1 MEEEAEVAEEDG
13 LAGEEAHDV
22 AAVFQLLDPQRAGIS
37 QQVLE
42 QTLKATGL
50 VSDIEAEQQATEA
63 AQQSESVD
71 LGIFHTCLNACVL
84 SATKS
89 ILEQLSI
96 KSDGKQ
102 ARATPTVGTA
112 LL

>member
-1 MEEEAEVAEEDG
+1 M
-13 LAGEEAHDV
+13 
-22 AAVFQLLDPQRAGIS
+22 
-37 QQVLE
+37 E

-71 LGIFHTCLNACVL
+71 LGIFHTCLSACVL

-112 LL
+112 LV

>member
-63 AQQSESVD
+63 AQQGESVD
-71 LGIFHTCLNACVL
+71 LGIFHTCLNA
-84 SATKS
+84 
-89 ILEQLSI
+89 
-96 KSDGKQ
+96 
-102 ARATPTVGTA
+102 
-112 LL
+112 

>member
-22 AAVFQLLDPQRAGIS
+22 ATVFQLLDPQRAGIS

-63 AQQSESVD
+63 AQQGESVD